1 MPANLTYPG
10 VYVEEISSGSRTISG
25 VSTSV
30 TAFIGY
36 AARGLDNRA
45 KRIFSFGGFE
55 KIFGGLDS
63 ESEMSYAVQQYF
75 LNGGSDAYIVRV
87 PKNDAVAASVVL
99 QDGDEAGAK
108 DALKLTALSKGA
120 WANDVLVDVDYRS
133 VSDDKSFNLTITDIV
148 SGAQEVFSN
157 VTIDSGQANYVVV
170 RVNDE
175 DSGSQMVLA
184 GVPDADADR
193 PLQTGTEGGD
203 VTFSDLKNDKAYGL
217 KVKADVP
224 AGAIDNIEVT
234 IIEAGEDLPASML
247 GLARLVERKLN
258 EKIGEN
264 LAGAA
269 VKVGVSASGDGLHV
283 VADFSKSLL
292 DESLDASFSFI
303 AASENSILGTLKL
316 SAASASNNVGHY
328 RLGKGRA
335 TLAQGVAVEGED
347 GINLPK
353 TADLIGK
360 EVDFSGLYALD
371 KVDMFNILCIPD
383 ATRAKASDP
392 SAMDPDPDDAGSPA
406 VDYNSVY
413 TAAMAYCQKRRAFL
427 IVDPPPTVTN
437 TDKAT
442 DWISGGLSVSGSN
455 GAAYF
460 PRLRMPDPL
469 DNYRLRTFAPC
480 GAIAGLYAK
489 NDASRGVW
497 SAPAG
502 TDATLAGVS
511 GLVYSLNDAEN
522 GVLNPL
528 GLNCVRS
535 LPVYGT
541 LSWGTRTL
549 QGADAMASEWKY
561 VPVRRLALMIEEAL
575 FRGTKWAVFRGNDEP
590 LWADLRTNVTSY
602 MHTLFRQGAF
612 QGQSPQ
618 EAYLV
623 KCDSETTTQDDIDR
637 GIVNVVVGFAPLK
650 PAEFVVLKIQQIVN
664 NQ

>member
-1 MPANLTYPG
+1 MPVNPTYPG
-10 VYVEEISSGSRTISG
+10 VYVEEIPSGARTISG
-25 VSTSV
+25 VSTSA

-45 KRIFSFGGFE
+45 KRIFSYGDFE
-55 KIFGGLDS
+55 KNFGGLNS

-75 LNGGSDAYIVRV
+75 LNGGSEAYIVRV
-87 PKNDAVAASVVL
+87 PKNDAVAASVIL
-99 QDGDEAGAK
+99 KEGGTAGAK
-108 DALKLTALSKGA
+108 SALKLTALSKGA
-120 WANDVLVDVDYRS
+120 WANDVLVDVDYS
-133 VSDDKSFNLTITDIV
+133 NVSDDKSFNLTVTDIV

-157 VTIDSGQANYVVV
+157 VTIDSAKANYVVA

-175 DSGSQMVLA
+175 DSGSQMVVASVLDATA
-184 GVPDADADR
+184 GR
-193 PLQTGTEGGD
+193 PMQTGTVGGD
-203 VTFSDLKNDKAYGL
+203 ITITDLKNDKAYGL
-217 KVKADVP
+217 KVSADVP
-224 AGAIDNIEVT
+224 AGKVDKLEVT
-234 IIEAGEDLPASML
+234 IIEAGENLPASVL
-247 GLARLVERKLN
+247 GLAKLVERKLN
-258 EKIGEN
+258 EKLGGK

-269 VKVGVSASGDGLHV
+269 VKVGVSASGNGLHV
-283 VADFSKSLL
+283 VTNFSKSLL
-292 DESLDASFSFI
+292 DGSLDAAFEFF
-303 AASENSILGTLKL
+303 AAAENSILSTLKL
-316 SAASASNNVGHY
+316 SSASASNNVGHY
-328 RLGKGRA
+328 RLGKGR
-335 TLAQGVAVEGED
+335 TILAQTTAVSGED
-347 GINLPK
+347 GSKLPK

-360 EVDFSGLYALD
+360 EAKFSGIYALD
-371 KVDMFNILCIPD
+371 KVDVFNILCIPD
-383 ATRAKASDP
+383 ATRAKASDA
-392 SAMDPDPDDAGSPA
+392 SAMDPDPDDASQPS
-406 VDYNSVY
+406 VDYNAVY
-413 TAAMAYCQKRRAFL
+413 TAAMAYCEKRRAFL
-427 IVDPPPTVTN
+427 IVDPPPTVTD

-442 DWISGGLSVSGSN
+442 DWVSGGLNVSGSN

-460 PRLRMPDPL
+460 PRLKMPDPL
-469 DNYRLRTFAPC
+469 DDYKLRTFAPC

-489 NDASRGVW
+489 SDASRGVW

-502 TDATLAGVS
+502 TDATLAGVN

-522 GVLNPL
+522 GALNPL
-528 GLNCVRS
+528 GLNCIRS

-549 QGADAMASEWKY
+549 QGADALASEWKY

-612 QGQSPQ
+612 QGASPQ

-650 PAEFVVLKIQQIVN
+650 PAEFVVLKIQQLVN

>member
-1 MPANLTYPG
+1 MPVNPTYPG
-10 VYVEEISSGSRTISG
+10 VYVEEIPSGSRAISG
-25 VSTSV
+25 VSTST
-30 TAFIGY
+30 TAFVGY

-45 KRIFSFGGFE
+45 KRIFSFGDFE
-55 KIFGGLDS
+55 KSFGGLDS

-75 LNGGSDAYIVRV
+75 LNGGSEAYIVRV
-87 PKNDAVAASVVL
+87 PKNDAVAASIVL
-99 QDGDEAGAK
+99 RDGSAAGAK
-108 DALKLTALSKGA
+108 NALQLTALSKGA
-120 WANDVLVDVDYRS
+120 WANDILVDVDYS
-133 VSDDKSFNLTITDIV
+133 NVSDDKSFNLTITDV
-148 SGAQEVFSN
+148 VGGAQEVFAN
-157 VTIDSGQANYVVV
+157 VTIDTAKANYVVA

-175 DSGSQMVLA
+175 DSGSRMVLA
-184 GVPDADADR
+184 LVPDAAAGR
-193 PLQTGTEGGD
+193 PMQTGTEGGD
-203 VTFSDLKNDKAYGL
+203 ITLSDLKNDKAYGL
-217 KVKADVP
+217 KVSADVP
-224 AGAIDNIEVT
+224 AGEIDKVDVT
-234 IIEAGEDLPASML
+234 IIEVGENLPASVL
-247 GLARLVERKLN
+247 GLAKLVERKLN
-258 EKIGEN
+258 EKLGEK

-269 VKVGVSASGDGLHV
+269 VKVGVSASGKGLHV
-283 VADFSKSLL
+283 VANFSRALL
-292 DESLDASFSFI
+292 NGSLDAGFEFF
-303 AASENSILGTLKL
+303 AAAENSILGTLKL
-316 SAASASNNVGHY
+316 SSASASNNVGHY
-328 RLGKGRA
+328 RLGKGR
-335 TLAQGVAVEGED
+335 TIMAQITAVEGAD
-347 GINLPK
+347 GSNLPK

-360 EVDFSGLYALD
+360 EADFSGVYALE

-392 SAMDPDPDDAGSPA
+392 SAMDPDPDDAGNPA
-406 VDYNSVY
+406 VDYNAVY
-413 TAAMAYCQKRRAFL
+413 TAAMAYCEKRRAFL
-427 IVDPPPTVTN
+427 IVDPPPTVTD

-442 DWISGGLSVSGSN
+442 DWVSGGLNVSGSN

-469 DNYRLRTFAPC
+469 DDYRLRTFAPC
-480 GAIAGLYAK
+480 GAVAGLYAK
-489 NDASRGVW
+489 SDASRGVW

-522 GVLNPL
+522 GALNPL
-528 GLNCVRS
+528 GLNCIRS

-549 QGADAMASEWKY
+549 DGADALQSEWKY
-561 VPVRRLALMIEEAL
+561 VPVRRLALMVEEAL

-612 QGQSPQ
+612 QGETPQ

-650 PAEFVVLKIQQIVN
+650 PAEFVILKIQQIVN